1 MLVRGQAVWKLPV
14 EFPAVTAFQ
23 PADQKTLP
31 HPALQ
36 PHDPDAGITVGK
48 RLHTNRTVGYVAAL
62 NKKYHFR
69 DCK

>member
-1 MLVRGQAVWKLPV
+1 MLVRDQAVWEFPV

-23 PADQKTLP
+23 PADQEP
-31 HPALQ
+31 PPYPALQ

-48 RLHTNRTVGYVAAL
+48 RLPTNRTEGYGAAL